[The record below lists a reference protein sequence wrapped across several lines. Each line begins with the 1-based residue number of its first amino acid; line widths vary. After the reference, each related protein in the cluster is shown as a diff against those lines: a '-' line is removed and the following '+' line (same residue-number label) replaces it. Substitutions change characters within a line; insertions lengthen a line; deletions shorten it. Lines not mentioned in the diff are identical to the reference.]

1 MKTIIPP
8 VDRKLLEKEL
18 TQEKFVR
25 DTNNGNNKIYIFSHE
40 DSPNLMREIGRLR
53 EVTFRDA
60 GGGSGKDCDIDDYDL
75 SSKPFKQMIVWNPI
89 DKEII
94 GGYRFIHGKDLFDT
108 ADNNVVSPTS
118 KLFYISDKFKDKY
131 LRHTIELGR
140 SFVQPLYQPIN
151 NIRKGMYSLDNIWDG
166 LGAIIIDNP
175 DIKYL
180 FGKVT
185 MYPHY
190 NQNARDILLYFLNKY
205 FPDNEKLVYPKE
217 PIKFVT
223 EPEILENIFT
233 EGNFNDDYK
242 ILVQKIR
249 SMKEQ
254 IPPLMN
260 AYMNLSATMKT
271 FGTSVNKTFGDVEE
285 TGIIITIKDIFPK
298 KKDRHFLTYKKKVL
312 KNLEW
317 LKKDIIDKLK

>member
-1 MKTIIPP
+1 M
-8 VDRKLLEKEL
+8 
-18 TQEKFVR
+18 
-25 DTNNGNNKIYIFSHE
+25 
-40 DSPNLMREIGRLR
+40 
-53 EVTFRDA
+53 
-60 GGGSGKDCDIDDYDL
+60 
-75 SSKPFKQMIVWNPI
+75 
-89 DKEII
+89 
-94 GGYRFIHGKDLFDT
+94 
-108 ADNNVVSPTS
+108 
-118 KLFYISDKFKDKY
+118 FYISDKFKDKY